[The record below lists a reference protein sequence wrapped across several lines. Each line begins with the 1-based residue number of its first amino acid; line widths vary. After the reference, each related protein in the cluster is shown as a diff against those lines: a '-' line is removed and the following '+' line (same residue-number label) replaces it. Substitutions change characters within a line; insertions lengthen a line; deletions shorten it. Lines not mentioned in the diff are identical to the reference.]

1 MIPRYVIMIMVY
13 IHMSKV
19 VNDVIF
25 NNFNN
30 SAHIKLL
37 TG

>member
-1 MIPRYVIMIMVY
+1 MIPRYGIMIMVY

-25 NNFNN
+25 NNFND
-30 SAHIKLL
+30 SVHMKLL